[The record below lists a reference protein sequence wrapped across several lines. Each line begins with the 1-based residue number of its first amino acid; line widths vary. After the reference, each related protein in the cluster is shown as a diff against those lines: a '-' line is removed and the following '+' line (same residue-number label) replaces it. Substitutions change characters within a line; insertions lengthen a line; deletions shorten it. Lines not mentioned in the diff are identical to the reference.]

1 MGAFREFFEY
11 LWREYIKTP
20 IDTIKDAIPDIGEW
34 WDEKVKSTFEGIKDA
49 IPDINKWWEEK
60 VKSTFE
66 GIKDAIPD
74 IGKWWDEKVKG
85 TFENIEK
92 SIPKWNDFKGGLDIA
107 LAKFDLSVI
116 YGYENLENYWNKL
129 PEHVKADESVK
140 RIYETRKAEFKKKGI
155 GSVED
160 PVIGWIG
167 GEVANAIWL
176 VTNKALPRIEAWMDK
191 FAEKYKLRTE
201 ELDAMKEL
209 ARSGEFGLNA
219 VVSFMLGVTLYPSI
233 MSAANPYWRLLEQET
248 EKSAHS
254 GLLDTGTLIRAWW
267 RKAIDE
273 SKVDDTLLR
282 EGFDEE
288 EIKAIKEAM
297 LYYPSPVDFI
307 RFATRDV
314 FREDIVEKYGY
325 DSEWDKI
332 EKGIKEYVEKAGI
345 NLDVLKWYWRAHWVL
360 PSPRMAYEMLHRGI
374 ITQDDIRELLRIS
387 DYAPNWI
394 EKLIAI
400 SYSPITRVDLRRLY
414 QIGVIDEER
423 LLKGYKELGYNEED
437 ARLLTEWTE
446 LEYAQKDKDLTKTEI
461 LRNYRIGQCTR
472 EEAKKMLM
480 ELGYDEDEAEWIL
493 TYEDYKLYVEE
504 IEAEAETIVYELS
517 EGNITYDEAI
527 SKLGELNMPER
538 VKLRYLNKAKREVRK
553 TTKRPSTDDLKRW
566 FKLGIINEATFKE
579 EMSKNKWHS
588 KYIDNFIKEVKGKK

>member
-1 MGAFREFFEY
+1 MGAFRDFFTE
-11 LWREYIKTP
+11 LWNNYIKKP
-20 IDTIKDAIPDIGEW
+20 IDSVKEAIPDITAW
-34 WDEKVKSTFEGIKDA
+34 WEDKVKDTFEGIKDA

-66 GIKDAIPD
+66 SIKDAIPD
-74 IGKWWDEKVKG
+74 IGKWWEEKVKN
-85 TFENIEK
+85 TFEDINK
-92 SIPKWNDFKGGLDIA
+92 SIPKWDDFKGGLDIA

-176 VTNKALPRIEAWMDK
+176 VTNKALPKIEAWMDK
-191 FAEKYKLRTE
+191 FAEKYKLRKE

-219 VVSFMLGVTLYPSI
+219 VVSFMLGVSLYPSI
-233 MSAANPYWRLLEQET
+233 MSAANPYWRIVEQET
-248 EKSAHS
+248 EKNAHS

-267 RKAIDE
+267 RKVIDE

-297 LYYPSPVDFI
+297 LYYPSPADFI

-360 PSPRMAYEMLHRGI
+360 PSPQMAYEMLHRGI

-423 LLKGYKELGYNEED
+423 LLKGYKDLGYNEED
-437 ARLLTEWTE
+437 AKLMVEWTK
-446 LEYAQKDKDLTKTEI
+446 LEYSQKDKDLTKTEI

-472 EEAKKMLM
+472 EEAKNMLID
-480 ELGYDEDEAEWIL
+480 LGYDDTEADWIL
-493 TYEDYKLYVEE
+493 LYEDYKLSVEE

-517 EGNITYDEAI
+517 EGNISYEEAI

-566 FKLGIINEATFKE
+566 FKMGIIDEKTFKE
-579 EMSKNKWHS
+579 EMSKNKWNMM
-588 KYIDNFIKEVKGKK
+588 YIDNFIKEVKGKK

>member
-1 MGAFREFFEY
+1 MVKLFEW
-11 LWREYIKTP
+11 LESWRDRI
-20 IDTIKDAIPDIGEW
+20 
-34 WDEKVKSTFEGIKDA
+34 VEGITK
-49 IPDINKWWEEK
+49 P
-60 VKSTFE
+60 
-66 GIKDAIPD
+66 IKEAVD
-74 IGKWWDEKVKG
+74 
-85 TFENIEK
+85 NIQ
-92 SIPKWNDFKGGLDIA
+92 SW
-107 LAKFDLSVI
+107 
-116 YGYENLENYWNKL
+116 
-129 PEHVKADESVK
+129 
-140 RIYETRKAEFKKKGI
+140 
-155 GSVED
+155 
-160 PVIGWIG
+160 
-167 GEVANAIWL
+167 
-176 VTNKALPRIEAWMDK
+176 
-191 FAEKYKLRTE
+191 FAEKLMEGLWSLMEKLEPDAVDMVSDAITE
-201 ELDAMKEL
+201 
-209 ARSGEFGLNA
+209 
-219 VVSFMLGVTLYPSI
+219 
-233 MSAANPYWRLLEQET
+233 LLE
-248 EKSAHS
+248 
-254 GLLDTGTLIRAWW
+254 TGALP
-267 RKAIDE
+267 E
-273 SKVDDTLLR
+273 SYKKIL
-282 EGFDEE
+282 E
-288 EIKAIKEAM
+288 EIKGKKHAIGLMGALSFMGGTAVGFAM
-297 LYYPSPVDFI
+297 SPLSVLLKPATHKLNQAITPEIIPVDALITLHYRKMIDDEFFYNEMAKWGFDTEQANRLLKSYLYYPSPTDFI

-314 FREDIVEKYGY
+314 FREDIVKKYGY

-332 EKGIKEYVEKAGI
+332 EEGIKEYVEKAGI
-345 NLDVLKWYWRAHWVL
+345 DLEVLKWYWRSHWVL

-437 ARLLTEWTE
+437 AKLMTEWTK

-472 EEAKKMLM
+472 EEAKKMLG

-517 EGNITYDEAI
+517 EGNITYEEAI

-538 VKLRYLNKAKREVRK
+538 VKIRYLNKAKREVRK

-566 FKLGIINEATFKE
+566 FKLGIINESTFKE
-579 EMSKNKWHS
+579 EMSKNKWNS

>member
-1 MGAFREFFEY
+1 MGAFRDFFTE
-11 LWREYIKTP
+11 LWNNYIKKP
-20 IDTIKDAIPDIGEW
+20 IDSVKEAIPDITAW
-34 WDEKVKSTFEGIKDA
+34 WEDKVKDTFEGIKDA

-60 VKSTFE
+60 VKATFE

-74 IGKWWDEKVKG
+74 IGKWWDEKVKS
-85 TFENIEK
+85 TFENIGK
-92 SIPKWNDFKGGLDIA
+92 SIPKWDDFKGGLDIA

-176 VTNKALPRIEAWMDK
+176 VTNKALPKIEAWMDK
-191 FAEKYKLRTE
+191 FAEKYKLRKE

-219 VVSFMLGVTLYPSI
+219 VVSFMLGVSLYPSI
-233 MSAANPYWRLLEQET
+233 MSAANPYWRIVEQET

-267 RKAIDE
+267 RKVIDE

-297 LYYPSPVDFI
+297 LYYPSPTDFI

-423 LLKGYKELGYNEED
+423 LLKGYKDLGYNEED
-437 ARLLTEWTE
+437 AKLMVEWTKI
-446 LEYAQKDKDLTKTEI
+446 EYTQKDKDLTKTEI

-472 EEAKKMLM
+472 EEAKNMLID
-480 ELGYDEDEAEWIL
+480 LGYDDTEADWIL
-493 TYEDYKLYVEE
+493 LYEDYKLSVEE

-517 EGNITYDEAI
+517 EGNISYEEAI

-566 FKLGIINEATFKE
+566 FKMGIIDEKTFKE
-579 EMSKNKWHS
+579 EMSKNKWNS
-588 KYIDNFIKEVKGKK
+588 KYIDNFIKEVRGKK

>member
-1 MGAFREFFEY
+1 MGAFRDFFTE
-11 LWREYIKTP
+11 LWNNYIKKP
-20 IDTIKDAIPDIGEW
+20 IDSVKEAIPDITAW
-34 WDEKVKSTFEGIKDA
+34 WEDKVKDTFEGIKDA

-66 GIKDAIPD
+66 SIKDAIPD
-74 IGKWWDEKVKG
+74 IGKWWEEKVKN
-85 TFENIEK
+85 TFEDINK
-92 SIPKWNDFKGGLDIA
+92 SIPKWDDFKGGLDIA

-176 VTNKALPRIEAWMDK
+176 VTNKALPKIEAWMDK
-191 FAEKYKLRTE
+191 FAEKYKLRKE

-219 VVSFMLGVTLYPSI
+219 VVSFMLGVSLYPSI
-233 MSAANPYWRLLEQET
+233 MSAANPYWRIVEQET
-248 EKSAHS
+248 EKNAHS

-267 RKAIDE
+267 RKVIDE

-297 LYYPSPVDFI
+297 LYYPSPTDFI

-325 DSEWDKI
+325 DNEWDKI

-360 PSPRMAYEMLHRGI
+360 PSPQMAYEMLHRGI

-414 QIGVIDEER
+414 QIGVIDEDR

-437 ARLLTEWTE
+437 ARLMTEWTK

-480 ELGYDEDEAEWIL
+480 ELGYDGDEAEWIL

-517 EGNITYDEAI
+517 EGNISYDEAI

-579 EMSKNKWHS
+579 EMSKNKWNS
-588 KYIDNFIKEVKGKK
+588 KYIDNFIKEVRGKK